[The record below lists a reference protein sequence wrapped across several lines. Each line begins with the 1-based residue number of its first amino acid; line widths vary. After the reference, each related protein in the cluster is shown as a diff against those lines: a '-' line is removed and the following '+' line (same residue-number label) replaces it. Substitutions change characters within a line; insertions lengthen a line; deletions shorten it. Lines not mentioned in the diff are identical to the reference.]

1 MRPPKTNSVRSCVPC
16 RVLQRG
22 HWSAAWP
29 VVAHTEPSASA
40 TCLLDEKK
48 TRDEMKPVLFY
59 PSLLRLGQVWKG
71 WAVWDKLVDRSLSYR
86 WSYSVLIS
94 TQSRTETCTVE
105 NITLWLIVP
114 LGRMCGWRERSW
126 QAMFRVP
133 VGLGGLQEVAGSC
146 SSARVAWAEPRPAA
160 ESRGRGLEPS
170 CQELPSGGT
179 GRGQSGPQST
189 WAEGP
194 AKLQLATTK
203 PNAP

>member
-1 MRPPKTNSVRSCVPC
+1 M
-16 RVLQRG
+16 
-22 HWSAAWP
+22 
-29 VVAHTEPSASA
+29 
-40 TCLLDEKK
+40 CLLDEKK
-48 TRDEMKPVLFY
+48 TRDEMKPVPFY
-59 PSLLRLGQVWKG
+59 PSLLWLGHLLKG
-71 WAVWDKLVDRSLSYR
+71 WAIWDKLADRRVSYR
-86 WSYSVLIS
+86 WSYSVLVS
-94 TQSRTETCTVE
+94 TQSRTEPRTVE

-146 SSARVAWAEPRPAA
+146 SSAGAARAEPRPAA
-160 ESRGRGLEPS
+160 ESRGRVLEPS

-179 GRGQSGPQST
+179 GSGQSGPQST
-189 WAEGP
+189 WAEAP